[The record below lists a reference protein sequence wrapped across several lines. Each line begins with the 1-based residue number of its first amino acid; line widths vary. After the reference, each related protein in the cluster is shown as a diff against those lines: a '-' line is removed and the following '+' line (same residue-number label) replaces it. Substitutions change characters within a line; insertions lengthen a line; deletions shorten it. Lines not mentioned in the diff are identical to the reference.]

1 MAKKKA
7 VKTSKDSGESKLW
20 AFLAY
25 LLGIV
30 GFILVIALKRNDKF
44 AMFHAK
50 QSLVLFIFMV
60 LVSFVGGII
69 PFIGWFII
77 WPFGSLLATILFI
90 QGVVYSLTGKQKP
103 LWLIG
108 KFGEKMKF

>member
-1 MAKKKA
+1 MAKKTEK
-7 VKTSKDSGESKLW
+7 KSSDSGESKVW

-25 LLGIV
+25 LLGIL
-30 GFILVIALKRNDKF
+30 GFILVFALKKKDKF
-44 AMFHAK
+44 AMYHAK

-77 WPFGSLLATILFI
+77 WPFGSLLATIVFI
-90 QGVVYSLTGKQKP
+90 EGGVYSLTGKQKP

-108 KFGEKMKF
+108 RFGEKMKF